1 MNDLNLIYDIVII
14 GGGATGCGA
23 AVDAASRGYKTLLV
37 EQYDFAKGTSSR
49 STKLVHGGVRYL
61 AQGNIKLVR
70 EALAERGRLL
80 KNAPHVTGTQP
91 FVVPVFSL
99 WEKFYY
105 SVGLKVYD
113 ILSGKLSLGKTQL
126 LSRKKTLELLPALN
140 PKKLVGGILY
150 YDGQFNDAELCID
163 LVHTAVRH
171 GAEVL
176 NYTKAVG
183 FIKEKGVIVGVE
195 LEDTLG
201 AGGVGVADGGGA
213 AGGGSQAKSR
223 RVVRCKTVINATG
236 VFTDAVLQMD
246 DPHADTLV
254 YPSQGIHLVIDAK
267 HFKGTNALMIPKTDD
282 GRVLFAVPWQ
292 GKVVVGT
299 TDTHVDHIDAEPL
312 PLAEEIIFLLDHFNR
327 YCNAQ
332 LTKQD
337 VLSVFVGLRPLV
349 KAAGTTVSSMLSR
362 DHTLV
367 VSPSKMVTIT
377 GGKWT
382 TYRKM
387 AEDAVN
393 NAVFVGKLEGGK
405 AAKKL
410 DKNSAEKLAAKKGE
424 PFVERKCIT
433 KELPIGDLGA
443 AKKLAEQLVAADPAM
458 GEQLTN
464 AAAPQFDVAAHLTTA
479 NAAQAHEASAIRVV
493 DVVVAA
499 RCNYVKTVE
508 DFLARRN
515 RLLFLDARAAIE
527 LAPAVAKILQKEL
540 HWSDAQRE
548 AQIQSFI
555 QLAQQYIVH

>member
-1 MNDLNLIYDIVII
+1 MDSIYDIVII

-113 ILSGKLSLGKTQL
+113 FLSGKLSLGKTQL

-140 PKKLVGGILY
+140 PTKLVGGILY

-171 GAEVL
+171 GAEAY

-195 LEDTLG
+195 LEDSLG
-201 AGGVGVADGGGA
+201 ADAGVGGGA
-213 AGGGSQAKSR
+213 DGRAQAKPR

-332 LTKQD
+332 LTKAD

-367 VSPSKMVTIT
+367 VSPSRLVTIT

-393 NAVFVGKLEGGK
+393 NAVFVGKLDGGRGTADAEGKLRAASG
-405 AAKKL
+405 AKKC
-410 DKNSAEKLAAKKGE
+410 
-424 PFVERKCIT
+424 VT
-433 KELPIGDLGA
+433 KDLPIGDLGA
-443 AKKLAEQLVAADPAM
+443 AKKLAEQLIADNPAM
-458 GEQLTN
+458 
-464 AAAPQFDVAAHLTTA
+464 AAILMPAAVSQVDVATELPTA
-479 NAAQAHEASAIRVV
+479 NAAHAHEASAIRVV

-527 LAPAVAKILQKEL
+527 LAPAVANILQKEL
-540 HWSDAQRE
+540 GWSDAQTE
-548 AQIQSFI
+548 TQVQSFV

>member
-1 MNDLNLIYDIVII
+1 MNDLNTTYDIVII

-37 EQYDFAKGTSSR
+37 EQYDFGKGTSSR

-80 KNAPHVTGTQP
+80 KNAPNVTGTQP

-140 PKKLVGGILY
+140 PAKLVGGILY

-163 LVHTAVRH
+163 LVHTAERY
-171 GAEVL
+171 GATVM

-183 FIKEKGVIVGVE
+183 LIKEKGMIVGVE
-195 LEDTLG
+195 LADTL
-201 AGGVGVADGGGA
+201 
-213 AGGGSQAKSR
+213 QAERAKVESENSAHQK
-223 RVVRCKTVINATG
+223 VSCKTVINATG

-332 LTKQD
+332 LTKAD

-393 NAVFVGKLEGGK
+393 NAVFVGKLDGGRGTADAEGKLRAASG
-405 AAKKL
+405 AKKC
-410 DKNSAEKLAAKKGE
+410 
-424 PFVERKCIT
+424 VT
-433 KELPIGDLGA
+433 KDLPIGDLGA
-443 AKKLAEQLVAADPAM
+443 AKKLTEQLLADNPAM
-458 GEQLTN
+458 
-464 AAAPQFDVAAHLTTA
+464 AAVLMPAAVSQVDVVPELPTA
-479 NAAQAHEASAIRVV
+479 NAAHAHEASAIRVV

-499 RCNYVKTVE
+499 RRNYVKTVE

-515 RLLFLDARAAIE
+515 RLLFLDARAAIA
-527 LAPAVAKILQKEL
+527 LAPAVANILQKEL
-540 HWSDAQRE
+540 HWTNEHRE
-548 AQIQSFI
+548 AQVQSFV

>member
-1 MNDLNLIYDIVII
+1 MLDTIYDIVII

-140 PKKLVGGILY
+140 PNKLVGGILY

-171 GAEVL
+171 GAEVM

-201 AGGVGVADGGGA
+201 VDSGGA
-213 AGGGSQAKSR
+213 AGVAASADEVADGSGVQPKPR
-223 RVVRCKTVINATG
+223 KIVHCKTVINATG

-332 LTKQD
+332 LTKAD

-410 DKNSAEKLAAKKGE
+410 DKKSREKLAAKKGE
-424 PFVERKCIT
+424 SFVERKCIT
-433 KELPIGDLGA
+433 KDLPIGDLGA

-458 GEQLTN
+458 GTQ
-464 AAAPQFDVAAHLTTA
+464 LTTA

-540 HWSDAQRE
+540 LWSDAQRE

>member
-37 EQYDFAKGTSSR
+37 EQYYFAKGTSSR

-80 KNAPHVTGTQP
+80 KNAPHVTGSQP

-99 WEKFYY
+99 WDKFYY

-126 LSRKKTLELLPALN
+126 LSRKKTLEILPALN
-140 PKKLVGGILY
+140 PNKLVGGILY
-150 YDGQFNDAELCID
+150 FDGQFNDAELCID

-393 NAVFVGKLEGGK
+393 NAVFVGKLEGAGC
-405 AAKKL
+405 
-410 DKNSAEKLAAKKGE
+410 
-424 PFVERKCIT
+424 VT

-443 AKKLAEQLVAADPAM
+443 AKKLAEQLIAVDPAM
-458 GEQLTN
+458 
-464 AAAPQFDVAAHLTTA
+464 AAILMPAAVSQVDVATELPTA
-479 NAAQAHEASAIRVV
+479 NAAHAHEASAIRVV

-527 LAPAVAKILQKEL
+527 LAPAVANILQKEL
-540 HWSDAQRE
+540 GWSDAQTE
-548 AQIQSFI
+548 TQVQSFV

>member
-1 MNDLNLIYDIVII
+1 MNDLNPTYDIVII

-37 EQYDFAKGTSSR
+37 EQYDFGKGTSSR

-80 KNAPHVTGTQP
+80 KNAPHLTGTQP

-113 ILSGKLSLGKTQL
+113 ILSGKLSLGKTEL

-140 PKKLVGGILY
+140 PAKLVGGILY

-163 LVHTAVRH
+163 LVHTAERY
-171 GAEVL
+171 GATVM

-183 FIKEKGVIVGVE
+183 LIKEKGIIVGVE
-195 LEDTLG
+195 LEES
-201 AGGVGVADGGGA
+201 AGSNEQRTAVPGPQKVF
-213 AGGGSQAKSR
+213 
-223 RVVRCKTVINATG
+223 CKTVINATG

-246 DPHADTLV
+246 DPQADTLV

-267 HFKGTNALMIPKTDD
+267 HFKGGNALMIPKTDD

-299 TDTHVDHIDAEPL
+299 TDSHVDHIEAEPL

-332 LTKQD
+332 LTKDD

-349 KAAGTTVSSMLSR
+349 KSADTQVSSMLSR

-367 VSPSKMVTIT
+367 VSPSRLVTIT

-393 NAVFVGKLEGGK
+393 NAVFVAKLEGGK
-405 AAKKL
+405 ADKK
-410 DKNSAEKLAAKKGE
+410 SA
-424 PFVERKCIT
+424 ERKCIT
-433 KELPIGDLGA
+433 KDLQIGDLGA
-443 AKKLAEQLVAADPAM
+443 SKKLAEQLLKEDPSLGAMLFQDLKEKSSSVGADLLSGAY
-458 GEQLTN
+458 
-464 AAAPQFDVAAHLTTA
+464 
-479 NAAQAHEASAIRVV
+479 AIRAV
-493 DVVVAA
+493 DVVIAA
-499 RCNYVKTVE
+499 RCKYVKTVE

-527 LAPAVAKILQKEL
+527 IAPAVGSILQKEL
-540 HWSDAQRE
+540 DWSDTQRE
-548 AQIQSFI
+548 AQVKAFI
-555 QLAQQYIVH
+555 QLAHQYMVH

>member
-37 EQYDFAKGTSSR
+37 EQYDFGKGTSSR

-80 KNAPHVTGTQP
+80 KNAPHLTRTQP

-163 LVHTAVRH
+163 LVHTAVCH
-171 GAEVL
+171 GAEVM

-195 LEDTLG
+195 LEDMLG
-201 AGGVGVADGGGA
+201 AGIAVAGVAASADDVADGGP
-213 AGGGSQAKSR
+213 QAKAR

-267 HFKGTNALMIPKTDD
+267 YFKGTNALMIPKTDD

-332 LTKQD
+332 LTKAD

-393 NAVFVGKLEGGK
+393 NAVFVGKLDGAGC
-405 AAKKL
+405 
-410 DKNSAEKLAAKKGE
+410 
-424 PFVERKCIT
+424 VT
-433 KELPIGDLGA
+433 KDLPIGDLGA
-443 AKKLAEQLVAADPAM
+443 AKKLAEQLIALDPAM
-458 GEQLTN
+458 
-464 AAAPQFDVAAHLTTA
+464 AAILMPAAVSQVDVATELPTA
-479 NAAQAHEASAIRVV
+479 NAAHAHEASAIRVV

-527 LAPAVAKILQKEL
+527 LAPAVANILQKEL
-540 HWSDAQRE
+540 GWSDAQTE
-548 AQIQSFI
+548 AQVQSFI

>member
-1 MNDLNLIYDIVII
+1 M
-14 GGGATGCGA
+14 
-23 AVDAASRGYKTLLV
+23 
-37 EQYDFAKGTSSR
+37 
-49 STKLVHGGVRYL
+49 
-61 AQGNIKLVR
+61 
-70 EALAERGRLL
+70 
-80 KNAPHVTGTQP
+80 
-91 FVVPVFSL
+91 VPVFSL
-99 WEKFYY
+99 WDKFYY

-171 GAEVL
+171 GAEVM

-201 AGGVGVADGGGA
+201 MDSGGA
-213 AGGGSQAKSR
+213 AGVAASADEVADGSGVQPKPR
-223 RVVRCKTVINATG
+223 KIVHCKTVINATG

-393 NAVFVGKLEGGK
+393 NAVFVAKLEGGK

-410 DKNSAEKLAAKKGE
+410 DKNAAEKNAAIKGE

-433 KELPIGDLGA
+433 KDLPIGDLGA
-443 AKKLAEQLVAADPAM
+443 AKKLAEQLVASDTAM
-458 GEQLTN
+458 GAQLTN
-464 AAAPQFDVAAHLTTA
+464 AAAGQVDVATHLTTA

-540 HWSDAQRE
+540 HWSDEQRE
-548 AQIQSFI
+548 AQIQAFI

>member
-1 MNDLNLIYDIVII
+1 MDNHTYDIVII
-14 GGGATGCGA
+14 GGGATGLGS

-37 EQYDFAKGTSSR
+37 EQADFGKGTSSR

-80 KNAPHVTGTQP
+80 KNAPRMTSTQP

-105 SVGLKVYD
+105 SAGLMLYD
-113 ILSGKLSLGKTQL
+113 VLSGKLSLGKTRL
-126 LSRKKTLELLPALN
+126 LSRKKTLELLPNIN
-140 PKKLVGGILY
+140 PKKVAGGILY
-150 YDGQFNDAELCID
+150 YDGQFNDAELCIE
-163 LVHTAVRH
+163 LAHTAERY
-171 GAEVL
+171 GATVL

-183 FIKEKGVIVGVE
+183 FIKEKDIIVGVE

-201 AGGVGVADGGGA
+201 AAVGA
-213 AGGGSQAKSR
+213 
-223 RVVRCKTVINATG
+223 VRCKCVINATG

-254 YPSQGIHLVIDAK
+254 YPSQGIHLVVSPKFFRGI
-267 HFKGTNALMIPKTDD
+267 NAMMIPKTDD

-299 TDTHVDHIDAEPL
+299 TDSHVDHIDLEPL
-312 PLAEEIIFLLDHFNR
+312 PLAEEIHFVLEHFNR
-327 YCNAQ
+327 YTNAAI
-332 LTKQD
+332 TKED

-349 KAAGTTVSSMLSR
+349 RSANAGSNISSLLSR

-367 VSPSKMVTIT
+367 VSPSRLVTIT

-393 NAVFVGKLEGGK
+393 NAVFV
-405 AAKKL
+405 AKL
-410 DKNSAEKLAAKKGE
+410 DHTSTNDSGSAKVGPTSAATSSTK
-424 PFVERKCIT
+424 KCIT
-433 KELPIGDLGA
+433 KDLPIGDLGA
-443 AKKLAEQLVAADPAM
+443 ARELAA
-458 GEQLTN
+458 QLTLDEPLLGN
-464 AAAPQFDVAAHLTTA
+464 YLDHEFAAFHHITY
-479 NAAQAHEASAIRVV
+479 AIRVV

-499 RCNYVKTVE
+499 RISYVRTVE
-508 DFLARRN
+508 DFLARRS
-515 RLLFLDARAAIE
+515 RLLFLDARAAIK
-527 LAPAVAKILQKEL
+527 LAPSVATILQKEL
-540 HWSDAQRE
+540 NWSNEERE
-548 AQIQSFI
+548 AQLQSFI
-555 QLAQQYIVH
+555 QLAQQYIIH

>member
-1 MNDLNLIYDIVII
+1 MNDLNTIYDIVII

-37 EQYDFAKGTSSR
+37 EQYDFGKGTSSR

-126 LSRKKTLELLPALN
+126 LSRKKTLELLPELN
-140 PKKLVGGILY
+140 PAKLVGGILY
-150 YDGQFNDAELCID
+150 YDGQFNDAELCVD
-163 LVHTAVRH
+163 LVHTAERY
-171 GAEVL
+171 GATVM

-183 FIKEKGVIVGVE
+183 LIKEKGIIVGVE
-195 LEDTLG
+195 LADTLN
-201 AGGVGVADGGGA
+201 AD
-213 AGGGSQAKSR
+213 KSTNEFSSLASHR
-223 RVVRCKTVINATG
+223 IVSCKTVINATG

-299 TDTHVDHIDAEPL
+299 TDTHVDHIEAEPL

-332 LTKQD
+332 LTKAD

-367 VSPSKMVTIT
+367 VSPSRLVTIT

-387 AEDAVN
+387 AEDSVN
-393 NAVFVGKLEGGK
+393 NAVFVAKLEGGK
-405 AAKKL
+405 ADKKS
-410 DKNSAEKLAAKKGE
+410 D
-424 PFVERKCIT
+424 ERKCIT
-433 KELPIGDLGA
+433 KDLPIGDLGA
-443 AKKLAEQLVAADPAM
+443 SKKLAEQLLKDPAM
-458 GEQLTN
+458 AEYI
-464 AAAPQFDVAAHLTTA
+464 DTA
-479 NAAQAHEASAIRVV
+479 YAIRTV
-493 DVVVAA
+493 DVVIAA
-499 RCNYVKTVE
+499 RCKYVKTVE

-515 RLLFLDARAAIE
+515 RLLFLDARAAME
-527 LAPAVAKILQKEL
+527 LAPAVGSILQKEL
-540 HWSDAQRE
+540 HWSDEQRE
-548 AQIQSFI
+548 AQVQSFI
-555 QLAQQYIVH
+555 QLAQQYIIH

>member
-1 MNDLNLIYDIVII
+1 MNDLNTTYDIVII

-37 EQYDFAKGTSSR
+37 EQYDFGKGTSSR

-140 PKKLVGGILY
+140 PAKLVGGILY
-150 YDGQFNDAELCID
+150 YDGQFNDSELCID
-163 LVHTAVRH
+163 LVHTAERF
-171 GAEVL
+171 GATVM

-183 FIKEKGVIVGVE
+183 LIKEKGIIVGVE
-195 LEDTLG
+195 LADTLQAG
-201 AGGVGVADGGGA
+201 ARDQATS
-213 AGGGSQAKSR
+213 GSEHRTSVPAPQKVS
-223 RVVRCKTVINATG
+223 CKTVINATG

-246 DPHADTLV
+246 APNADTLV

-299 TDTHVDHIDAEPL
+299 TDTHVDHIEAEPL

-332 LTKQD
+332 LTKDD

-367 VSPSKMVTIT
+367 VSPSRMVTIT

-393 NAVFVGKLEGGK
+393 NAVFIGKLEGGK
-405 AAKKL
+405 STTKL
-410 DKNSAEKLAAKKGE
+410 DKKLKSGDKS
-424 PFVERKCIT
+424 VERKCIT
-433 KELPIGDLGA
+433 KDLPIGDLGA
-443 AKKLAEQLVAADPAM
+443 SKKLAEQLLREDPSL
-458 GEQLTN
+458 G
-464 AAAPQFDVAAHLTTA
+464 AHLFQEVKKISSSDGA
-479 NAAQAHEASAIRVV
+479 DHSVGAYAIRAV

-499 RCNYVKTVE
+499 RCKYVKTVE

-515 RLLFLDARAAIE
+515 RLLFLDARAAME
-527 LAPAVAKILQKEL
+527 VAPAVAAILQKEL
-540 HWSDAQRE
+540 HWTDAQRE
-548 AQIQSFI
+548 AQVKAFI
-555 QLAQQYIVH
+555 QLAHQYTVH

>member
-1 MNDLNLIYDIVII
+1 MNDLNPTYDIVII

-37 EQYDFAKGTSSR
+37 EQYDFGKGTSSR

-126 LSRKKTLELLPALN
+126 LSRKKTIELLPALN
-140 PKKLVGGILY
+140 PAKLVGGILY

-163 LVHTAVRH
+163 LVHTAERY
-171 GAEVL
+171 GATVM
-176 NYTKAVG
+176 NYTKAAG
-183 FIKEKGVIVGVE
+183 LIKEKGIIVGVE
-195 LEDTLG
+195 LADTLQAG
-201 AGGVGVADGGGA
+201 PLDRSDDEGVAVGGVVV
-213 AGGGSQAKSR
+213 QTKSP

-246 DPHADTLV
+246 DPYADTLV
-254 YPSQGIHLVIDAK
+254 YPSQGIHIVIDAK

-299 TDTHVDHIDAEPL
+299 TDTHVDHIEAEPL

-332 LTKQD
+332 LTKAD

-367 VSPSKMVTIT
+367 VSPSRLVTIT

-393 NAVFVGKLEGGK
+393 NAVFIGKLEGGK
-405 AAKKL
+405 
-410 DKNSAEKLAAKKGE
+410 
-424 PFVERKCIT
+424 CIT
-433 KELPIGDLGA
+433 KDLQIGDLGA
-443 AKKLAEQLVAADPAM
+443 SKKLAEQLLKEDPSLGAMLFQDLKEKSSSVGADLLSGAY
-458 GEQLTN
+458 
-464 AAAPQFDVAAHLTTA
+464 
-479 NAAQAHEASAIRVV
+479 AIRAV
-493 DVVVAA
+493 DVVIAA
-499 RCNYVKTVE
+499 RCKYVKTVE

-527 LAPAVAKILQKEL
+527 IAPAVGSILQKEL
-540 HWSDAQRE
+540 DWSDTQRE
-548 AQIQSFI
+548 AQVEAFI
-555 QLAQQYIVH
+555 QLAHQYMVH